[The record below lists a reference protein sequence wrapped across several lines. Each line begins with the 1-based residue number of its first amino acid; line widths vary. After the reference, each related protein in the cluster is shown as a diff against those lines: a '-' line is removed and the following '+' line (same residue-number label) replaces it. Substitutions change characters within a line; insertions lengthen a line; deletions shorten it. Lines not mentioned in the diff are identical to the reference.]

1 MSTEIGRRA
10 ANVIGSIG
18 VVACLALQA
27 LQSFIVAPLAGAE
40 GSYFLAVLGLFV
52 FVASVATLSF
62 LHRRRLAALGA
73 ILYATFFTW
82 LWWHFVCK
90 GSFIQSDFVWLELPA
105 LLFAVAICIR
115 SMADWPE
122 RSRVDSVPH

>member
-1 MSTEIGRRA
+1 MNTGIERA

-27 LQSFIVAPLAGAE
+27 LQSLVFAPLAGAR
-40 GSYFLAVLGLFV
+40 GSYFLVVLGLFV

-62 LHRRRLAALGA
+62 LSWRRLAALGS
-73 ILYATFFTW
+73 ILYAAFFTW
-82 LWWHFVCK
+82 LWWHFICK
-90 GSFIQSDFVWLELPA
+90 GSFIKSDFVWLELPA

-115 SMADWPE
+115 AMANGPE
-122 RSRVDSVPH
+122 RSNLDTLPH